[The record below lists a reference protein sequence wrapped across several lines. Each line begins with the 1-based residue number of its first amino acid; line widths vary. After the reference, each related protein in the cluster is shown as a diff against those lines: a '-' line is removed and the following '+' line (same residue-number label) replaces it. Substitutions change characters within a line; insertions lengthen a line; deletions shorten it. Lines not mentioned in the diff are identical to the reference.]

1 MDAMMENK
9 IQIKEE
15 RPQMERT
22 WSTKQAKQ
30 DDRHITVQFKN
41 IKAKNIGLTKA
52 QEGAR
57 AEPLQRTSLGPH
69 QRHPCCKQWDRSF
82 EG

>member
-1 MDAMMENK
+1 MMEKK
-9 IQIKEE
+9 IRIKEE

-30 DDRHITVQFKN
+30 DERHITVKFKN
-41 IKAKNIGLTKA
+41 IKAKDRLTKA
-52 QEGAR
+52 QEGGR
-57 AEPLQRTSLGPH
+57 AEPLQRTSLGPR
-69 QRHPCCKQWDRSF
+69 QRHPCSKQWDSIF